1 MEKKNCKLLA
11 YACGEDERERYAR
24 FAPEYGFE
32 VTCVSERPL
41 PENAGLAAG
50 YDCVAIAAAKAITPE
65 MIDTYLAGGVKLL
78 SSRAIGVDNIDLAHA
93 KKAGLPV
100 TRNTYSAASVADYAV
115 MLALMVTRHTKA
127 ALLRNL
133 GQDYNFEPFRGREL
147 HTMTVG
153 IVGTGNIGAVAA
165 QRFAAFGCRV
175 LAWSRHENPALEGV
189 AAYVDLDT
197 LLRECDLVS
206 LHLASTPETYHF
218 LDRETIGKMK
228 PHAYVVN
235 TARGDLADNMALI
248 EALESGHLAGAALDV
263 FEGDRAVY
271 YLDHCNEV
279 MGQRELAILNAMPN
293 VIMTPHLAFWTDTA
307 ADDMVRNSLRS
318 ARQFFDGEDCPM
330 LVK

>member
-1 MEKKNCKLLA
+1 MTRLLA
-11 YACGEDERERYAR
+11 YACGMDERERYAR
-24 FAPEYGFE
+24 FGPEYGFE
-32 VTCVSERPL
+32 VTCVPERPL
-41 PENAGLAAG
+41 PENAYWAMG
-50 YDCVAIAAAKAITPE
+50 YDCVAIAAAKAITPA
-65 MIDTYLAGGVKLL
+65 MIDEYLAGGIRLL
-78 SSRAIGVDNIDLAHA
+78 SSRAIGVDNIDLAYA

-127 ALLRNL
+127 ALLRNV
-133 GQDYNFEPFRGREL
+133 GQDYNFEPFRGKEL

-153 IVGTGNIGAVAA
+153 IVGTGNIGSVAA
-165 QRFAAFGCRV
+165 RRFHAFGSRL
-175 LAWSRHENPALEGV
+175 LAWSRHEHPALKGIAE
-189 AAYVDLDT
+189 YVSLDR
-197 LLRECDLVS
+197 LLRESDLIS
-206 LHLASTPETYHF
+206 LHLTSTPETYHF
-218 LDRETIGKMK
+218 LNRETIGKMK
-228 PHAYVVN
+228 PGAYLVN
-235 TARGDLADNMALI
+235 TARGDLVENIALI

-271 YLDHCNEV
+271 YLDHCNQV

-307 ADDMVRNSLRS
+307 ADDMVRNSLKS